1 MDEKKT
7 TMERTER
14 NILAHLKS
22 LNDEIDR
29 NGGEIRDHMVL
40 DGIKD
45 CLKCLKYLK
54 VMGL

>member
-22 LNDEIDR
+22 LNDEIDG